1 MNLIFFVINRV
12 LQRKVILYMNL
23 TANNLQKPFSRA
35 IFIVV
40 LALTWTSS
48 VVSQGIN
55 SSLNE
60 ILPGHIMVKLASD
73 AEYEQLNKSSVDR
86 PFDKLFSRVETRAEI
101 ENLMRTFGLEEM
113 SQILSNVAFNELR
126 LEQLQKNRMGVDE
139 MLLADDL
146 IRTYQIRFSADVDPY
161 FIASK
166 ISQLP
171 GVIYAEP
178 KLIMELAYVPNDPLF
193 NSSGQNYFQYQKFT
207 TAWEVTR
214 SSRDIVIA
222 IVDSGVDYTHP
233 DLKDNLWRND
243 DPGRAKRV
251 FPNIFDEVVNDT
263 IGWNFWASGPASR
276 PVQNSD
282 PRGTAQSHG
291 THVAGIAAAVSDN
304 DIGIASAGFN
314 STYMAI
320 RAGGTDDQPRSI
332 GFGYEGIL
340 YAAINEADIINCS
353 FGSGSYSEFGKDVVD
368 FATNLGSVIIA
379 AAGNSNNDD
388 MFYPAAYEN
397 VLSVGS
403 VLNGTGEKS
412 GFSNYG
418 IFVDVV
424 ATGSGILST
433 VFNSEYSLN
442 SGTSMSAPVVAG
454 LAALVKHQFPDW
466 SARRILGQIRGTANE
481 NVYAA
486 NGSYIDGMG
495 KGVIDAFKA
504 VKMPVPYIRV
514 VDKQFVNE
522 SGEKLGL
529 SEEGFMKLEIVNYGA
544 STQGLTYQISNTNQT
559 AQVTRASGTIG
570 SLATFEST
578 TVQIPVQLTETVLV
592 GVMPTFKVL
601 LRDTQVGYDDFRYV
615 TYENLF
621 VDTHDANRVHV
632 SATSNGAIG
641 FHRTI
646 DATSGIGFVP
656 YYESNGS
663 LLEVGN
669 VLYES
674 GLMIETN
681 IDEKVHLMSNVRE
694 KNVPSAIFRPSEL
707 FSIQELPNGDQTGYT
722 MFTPDLNPGYPGLK
736 IEMETYS
743 FTDSELN
750 RSLLVYYIIEN
761 VDPSQLALNDT
772 YVGLFADWDIGNYSN
787 NSINYRAADSLLIVS
802 APNSPYPFVTIGHL
816 GGISS
821 AFTINNAYSGE
832 VDSLNFGIY
841 YSAGS
846 ADNIGFTNQYKSWSL
861 KAGLGN
867 IRQDGTDV
875 SMVSASGPFTIKY
888 GEKIQIGFVYS
899 FGETIEIL
907 TAQVQAARQRNVM
920 NSTPNFNKPRVPVFI
935 PDEIAIAGNYPNP
948 FNSMTNI
955 LIDLERPGRAVVEI
969 YDIMGRKVGTI
980 LETYLNNRRYEV
992 PYDASSLSSGVYV
1005 VVLRTDQGIRT
1016 HKITLVK

>member
-1 MNLIFFVINRV
+1 
-12 LQRKVILYMNL
+12 MNL
-23 TANNLQKPFSRA
+23 TANKLKKPLLRA
-35 IFIVV
+35 IFIVLMAV
-40 LALTWTSS
+40 TGTST
-48 VVSQGIN
+48 VYSQGIN

-60 ILPGHIMVKLASD
+60 ILPGHLTVKLATDS
-73 AEYEQLNKSSVDR
+73 EYEQLNKSSDNR
-86 PFDKLFSRVETRAEI
+86 SFDKLLSREETRTEI

-113 SQILSNVAFNELR
+113 SQVLSAASYNELR
-126 LEQLQKNRMGVDE
+126 LEQLQKNLTGVDE
-139 MLLADDL
+139 IQLPDDL

-166 ISQLP
+166 ISEMP
-171 GVIYAEP
+171 GVVYAEP
-178 KLIMELAYVPNDPLF
+178 KVIMELAYIPNDPLF
-193 NSSGQNYFQYQKFT
+193 NNTGQSYFQYQKFIS
-207 TAWEVTR
+207 AWDVTQ
-214 SSRDIVIA
+214 SSRDIIIA

-233 DLKDNLWRND
+233 DLEDNLWRND
-243 DPGRAKRV
+243 DPGRARRL

-263 IGWNFWASGPASR
+263 IGWNFWASGPASN

-340 YAAINEADIINCS
+340 YAAVNEADIINCS
-353 FGSGSYSEFGKDVVD
+353 FGSASYSEFGKDVVD
-368 FATNLGSVIIA
+368 FATNLGSVVIG
-379 AAGNSNNDD
+379 AAGNSNNDEL
-388 MFYPAAYEN
+388 FYPAAYEN

-403 VLNGTGEKS
+403 VVNNTGEKS

-418 IFVDVV
+418 TFVDVV
-424 ATGSGILST
+424 ATGSVILST
-433 VFNSEYSLN
+433 VFNGQYSLN
-442 SGTSMSAPVVAG
+442 SGTSMAAPVVSG

-466 SARRILGQIRGTANE
+466 SAERILGQIRGTAND
-481 NVYAA
+481 NVYTS
-486 NGSYIDGMG
+486 NGTYIDELG
-495 KGVIDAFKA
+495 KGLIDAFKA
-504 VKMPVPYIRV
+504 VTTPVPYIRV
-514 VDKQFVNE
+514 VNSKFVNE

-529 SEEGFMKLEIVNYGA
+529 SEQGFMELEIVNYGA
-544 STQGLTYQISNTNQT
+544 TAQGLIYEISNTNQT
-559 AQVTRASGTIG
+559 ALVSGTSGNLG
-570 SLATFEST
+570 SLATDESII
-578 TVQIPVQLTETVLV
+578 VRIPLRLTESVLV
-592 GVMPTFKVL
+592 GVMPTFKIL
-601 LRDTQVGYDDFRYV
+601 FRDTQSGYVDFRYV
-615 TYENLF
+615 QYENLF

-641 FHRTI
+641 FHRTVG
-646 DATSGIGFVP
+646 ATAGVGFVP
-656 YYESNGS
+656 YYESNGN

-674 GLMIETN
+674 GLIIETN
-681 IDEKVHLMSNVRE
+681 IDENVHLMSNVRDT
-694 KNVPSAIFRPSEL
+694 NVPRAIFRPSEL

-736 IEMETYS
+736 IEMETYA
-743 FTDSELN
+743 FTDPELN

-761 VDPSQLALNDT
+761 ADPSRLALNDT
-772 YVGLFADWDIGNYSN
+772 YVGLFADWDIGNYNDN
-787 NSINYRAADSLLIVS
+787 NIFYRGADSLLIAH
-802 APNSPYPFVTIGHL
+802 APNSPYPYVTIGHL

-821 AFTINNAYSGE
+821 AFAINNAYSGE

-846 ADNIGFTNQYKSWSL
+846 AENIGFPDEYKSWSL
-861 KAGLGN
+861 KAGLGKT
-867 IRQDGTDV
+867 QQVGTDV

-888 GEKIQIGFVYS
+888 GQKIQIGFVYA

-907 TAQVQAARQRNVM
+907 TAQVKAARERNVM
-920 NSTPNFNKPRVPVFI
+920 NSTPNFNQPRVPVFI
-935 PDEIAIAGNYPNP
+935 PDEIAVAGNYPNP

-955 LIDLERPGRAVVEI
+955 LIDLERPGRAVVEL

-980 LETYLNNRRYEV
+980 LDANLNNRRYEI

-1005 VVLRTDQGIRT
+1005 VVLRTEQGLRT